1 MARTDGPCGIDI
13 EEVTDRPAATLAVAL
28 TTREREL
35 LGALVQRDAADP
47 GHGNEDRIER
57 EPGVDAG
64 AERLWFTR
72 FWAAKEAVAKARGT
86 GLGGEPKRFEVSAA
100 DATLLTARAAGE
112 DHRVRYRA
120 LTAPSRPRG
129 PARSTSWPGRPST
142 TRRAKM
148 TTELEGPR
156 ADTQPARSPA
166 PDTATVLADISAILR
181 VVLEEYGLDDFEITM
196 ETSFHDD
203 LELESIDLVTLS
215 AQLREFYGERV
226 NFAAFIADR
235 GLEEIIELTVG
246 DLVGHVVDTLAVAE
260 VR

>member
-1 MARTDGPCGIDI
+1 
-13 EEVTDRPAATLAVAL
+13 
-28 TTREREL
+28 
-35 LGALVQRDAADP
+35 
-47 GHGNEDRIER
+47 
-57 EPGVDAG
+57 
-64 AERLWFTR
+64 
-72 FWAAKEAVAKARGT
+72 
-86 GLGGEPKRFEVSAA
+86 
-100 DATLLTARAAGE
+100 
-112 DHRVRYRA
+112 
-120 LTAPSRPRG
+120 
-129 PARSTSWPGRPST
+129 
-142 TRRAKM
+142 M

-156 ADTQPARSPA
+156 ADTQPAQSPA
-166 PDTATVLADISAILR
+166 PDPATVLADISAILR